1 MLDTNHKEKAAF
13 FRENGYAVVEK
24 VFDEEAIKA
33 FSEYFL
39 MSENRQTLDS
49 RFYNLNARKIKYGN
63 ELGDSILLSLKPIVE
78 KITGYNLHPM
88 FSLSCVYREGAE
100 LGRHKDS
107 ESSTISATL
116 TLGCNPKTGWNILLD
131 DKGVTKEAV
140 MGQGDFLVFRGNEMT
155 HWREPFTGEFQ
166 IQVFMF
172 YTDAD
177 GPFAEEAKYDGRK
190 QLGKPKSLLQLSKK
204 GLKIVNLRL
213 KRLFRK

>member
-1 MLDTNHKEKAAF
+1 MLDTNHEKKAAF
-13 FRENGYAVVEK
+13 FKENRYAVVEK
-24 VFDEEAIKA
+24 VFNDESIKA

-39 MSENRQTLDS
+39 MSENRQTIDS

-100 LGRHKDS
+100 LGKHKDS

-116 TLGCNPKTGWNILLD
+116 TLGCNPETGWNILLD
-131 DKGVTKEAV
+131 DNGVTKEAV
-140 MGQGDFLVFRGNEMT
+140 MGRGDFLIFKGNEMT
-155 HWREPFTGEFQ
+155 HWREPFTGEYQ

-190 QLGKPKSLLQLSKK
+190 RLGTPKSLAQLSKN
-204 GLKIVNLRL
+204 GFKIVSLFI
-213 KRLFRK
+213 KRLFSK